1 MLPAALDDLARS
13 GISEADAQAAG
24 LFDVQ
29 DASTVYPDFEPVPA
43 IVIPYYRP
51 DGELMT
57 FERDGETRPFCRVRY
72 LAPPVTRAKGFG
84 GPPKVQRYSQ
94 PGNSGT
100 RAYFAP
106 TMDWPR
112 VLADAHEPI
121 IITEG
126 EKKALAAIALGYPV
140 IALGGVFNFAMSR
153 TEELLPELADIPW
166 RQGGNARDLYI
177 VFDSDAATNGNIQM
191 AEARLIA
198 ELGTKRGAR
207 VIVIRL
213 PPGPDGEKVGLD
225 DFLEMY
231 GAPAFTALLQNT
243 LPMGT
248 LDQKIISLNR
258 SCAWIDREGMVY
270 DLDARMFLPKD
281 SFVSGSRFS
290 TLKHITLGG
299 KQRST
304 PQEISVAAKWL
315 THPHAQRFSEI
326 LFRPGE
332 GSVVESESGRPA
344 LNMWNGW
351 HPEFGDVQPFLDLT
365 TFLFQNLPPAHQDLP
380 LKLMAYKAQNP
391 QEKVP
396 LALVL
401 LGNQGCGKSLWGE
414 CIRDA
419 FAPYGVDCTS
429 KSFYGEFQGWLETS
443 LVALINEAEG
453 DDVLKGGDVL
463 KGLIS
468 DLMRPMN
475 EKFRPARQIRTYT
488 FYILTS
494 NRRSVGSFSADDRRM
509 IVANCPDKH
518 RLGNIAAQDAFF
530 GRMKA
535 WKRVGGPK
543 TLLGYLTSLDL
554 KGWQPPAQAP
564 MTAEKHLAY
573 TEGLTSVQALA
584 EDMRT
589 ADNQS
594 IVQWLDAATAWAAV
608 AEVSNNAGLAAAA
621 RATLD
626 GMKHMQV
633 RPFYEPREIA
643 LLFPNLVSTL
653 LGSKLAKN
661 TTTGQISRELREAG
675 VPYLVNK
682 DDVKGFHW
690 KGQLRQYLIIAD
702 ADDWQQPISQ
712 QQFENYMNSWPMYG
726 RRRVG

>member
-1 MLPAALDDLARS
+1 MHADALDDLARS
-13 GISEADAQAAG
+13 GITEGDANAAG
-24 LFDVQ
+24 LFDVA

-57 FERDGETRPFCRVRY
+57 FERDGEQHPFCRVRY
-72 LAPPVTRAKGFG
+72 LKPPVQRNHNVFA
-84 GPPKVQRYSQ
+84 GPPKFQRYSQ
-94 PGNSGT
+94 PGASGT

-106 TMDWPR
+106 TMEWPR
-112 VLADAHEPI
+112 ILADIQEPI

-126 EKKALAAIALGYPV
+126 EKKALAAIAQGYPV

-153 TEELLPELADIPW
+153 SEELLPELEAIKW
-166 RQGGNARDLYI
+166 RGRDLYI
-177 VFDSDAATNGNIQM
+177 CFDSDAVTNGNIQM

-225 DFLEMY
+225 DFLEAY
-231 GAPAFTALLQNT
+231 GAPAFTALLQST

-270 DLDARMFLPKD
+270 DLEARMFIDKAG
-281 SFVSGSRFS
+281 FVAGSRFS

-299 KQRST
+299 KQRSE
-304 PQEISVAAKWL
+304 PKEISVAAKWL

-326 LFRPGE
+326 LFRPGD
-332 GSVVESESGRPA
+332 GPVVLSDSGRPA
-344 LNMWNGW
+344 LNMWQGW
-351 HPEFGDVQPFLDLT
+351 SPGDGDVQPFLDLNN
-365 TFLFQNLPPAHQDLP
+365 FLFSTMPPEHRDLP
-380 LKLMAYKAQNP
+380 LKLMAYKAQHP
-391 QEKVP
+391 EEKVP
-396 LALVL
+396 LAVVL
-401 LGNQGCGKSLWGE
+401 LGNQGCGKSFWGE

-443 LVALINEAEG
+443 LIALINEAEG
-453 DDVLKGGDVL
+453 EDIARGGDVL

-488 FYILTS
+488 MYILTS

-509 IVANCPDKH
+509 IVVNCPDKH
-518 RLGNIAAQDAFF
+518 RLGNVAAQDAFF
-530 GRMKA
+530 GRIKA
-535 WKRVGGPK
+535 WKRNGGAK
-543 TLLGYLTSLDL
+543 ALLGFLTRLDL
-554 KGWQPPAQAP
+554 KGWTPPAQAP

-573 TEGLTSVQALA
+573 TEGLTSVQQLA
-584 EDMRT
+584 EDMKT
-589 ADNQS
+589 ADDQS
-594 IVQWLDAATAWAAV
+594 IVQWLDAATAWAQV
-608 AEVSNNAGLAAAA
+608 AEVSNNPSLAAAA
-621 RATLD
+621 RATMD
-626 GMKHMQV
+626 GLKHMQI
-633 RPFYEPREIA
+633 RPFYEPRELA
-643 LLFPNLVSTL
+643 LLFPSLVSTM
-653 LGSKLAKN
+653 LGNKMDKN
-661 TTTGQISRELREAG
+661 TPPGKISRELREAG

-682 DDVKGFHW
+682 DDPKGFHW
-690 KGQLRQYLIIAD
+690 KGQTRQYLIIAD
-702 ADDWQQPISQ
+702 ADDWQQPITQ
-712 QQFENYMNSWPMYG
+712 AEFERYMNAWPTYG

>member
-1 MLPAALDDLARS
+1 MHADALSDLARS
-13 GISEADAQAAG
+13 GISEETAQAAG
-24 LFDVQ
+24 LFEVA

-57 FERDGETRPFCRVRY
+57 FERDGEEMPFCRVRY
-72 LAPPVTRAKGFG
+72 LKPPVQKNHNVFA
-84 GPPKVQRYSQ
+84 GPPKFQRYSQ
-94 PGNSGT
+94 PGSSGT

-106 TMDWPR
+106 TMEWPR
-112 VLADAHEPI
+112 VLADIQEPI

-126 EKKALAAIALGYPV
+126 EKKALAAIANGYPV
-140 IALGGVFNFAMSR
+140 IALGGVFNFALSR
-153 TEELLPELADIPW
+153 TEELLPELAAIPW
-166 RQGGNARDLYI
+166 RGRDLYI
-177 VFDSDAATNGNIQM
+177 CFDSDAVTNGNIQM

-231 GAPAFTALLQNT
+231 GAAAFTALLQTT

-258 SCAWIDREGMVY
+258 SCAWIDKEGMVY
-270 DLDARMFLPKD
+270 DLEARMFIDKA
-281 SFVSGSRFS
+281 SFVAGSRHS

-299 KQRST
+299 KKRT
-304 PQEISVAAKWL
+304 APQEVSVAAKWL

-332 GSVVESESGRPA
+332 GAVVLSDAGQPA

-351 HPEFGDVQPFLDLT
+351 NPVDGDVAPFLELT
-365 TFLFQNLPPAHQDLP
+365 DFLFSNMPPEHRDLP
-380 LKLMAYKAQNP
+380 LKLMAYKAQHP
-391 QEKVP
+391 EEKVP
-396 LALVL
+396 LAVVL

-443 LVALINEAEG
+443 LIALINEAEG
-453 DDVLKGGDVL
+453 EDITKGGDVL

-488 FYILTS
+488 MYILTS
-494 NRRSVGSFSADDRRM
+494 NRRSVGSYSADDRRM
-509 IVANCPDKH
+509 IVVNCPDKG
-518 RLGNIAAQDAFF
+518 RLGNVEAQRAFF
-530 GRMKA
+530 DKLRD
-535 WKRVGGPK
+535 WKRGGGPK
-543 TLLGYLTSLDL
+543 ALLGFLTSLDL

-584 EDMRT
+584 EDMKT
-589 ADNQS
+589 ADDQS
-594 IVQWLDAATAWAAV
+594 IVQWLDAATAWAQV
-608 AEVSNNAGLAAAA
+608 AEVSNNPALAAAA
-621 RATLD
+621 RATMD
-626 GMKHMQV
+626 GLKHMQI
-633 RPFYEPREIA
+633 RPFYEPRELS
-643 LLFPNLVSTL
+643 LLFPSLTATL
-653 LGSKLAKN
+653 LGNKMNKN

-682 DDVKGFHW
+682 DDVRGFHW
-690 KGQLRQYLIIAD
+690 KGQIRTYLIIAD
-702 ADDWQQPISQ
+702 PEDWSEPITQ
-712 QQFENYMNSWPMYG
+712 DQFERYMNAWPTYG